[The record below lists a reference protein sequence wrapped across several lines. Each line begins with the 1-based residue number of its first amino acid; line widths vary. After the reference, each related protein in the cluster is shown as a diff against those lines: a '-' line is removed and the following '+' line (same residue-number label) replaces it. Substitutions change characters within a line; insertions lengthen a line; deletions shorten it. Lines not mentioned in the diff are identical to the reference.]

1 MPHGQERGSSAV
13 KPAQTVPDY
22 NTTRYH
28 LIYNPV
34 TIKDVF
40 LTCSFPPHA
49 IRTNVPRNLLL
60 CTSPYNLSDTPMN
73 ASDSFFADDAWAQEA
88 GIELVEVS
96 AGRAKVRLRI
106 EGWHKNS
113 HGTVHGGAIF
123 TLADTAFALASN
135 SHGIPAAAIN
145 AHISYVKAATSGTL
159 YAVAEEFSVNPKI
172 ATYTVTVTDD
182 QGEKIALLQGMV
194 YRKTPGK

>member
-1 MPHGQERGSSAV
+1 MSAPWSGRGPRSGKAGTGSRS
-13 KPAQTVPDY
+13 PALPTA
-22 NTTRYH
+22 RYH
-28 LIYNPV
+28 AIYNLVPQK
-34 TIKDVF
+34 ISFEDLS
-40 LTCSFPPHA
+40 LTNHPSPQPSSPHHP
-49 IRTNVPRNLLL
+49 IYRF
-60 CTSPYNLSDTPMN
+60 SDTSMN
-73 ASDSFFADDAWAQEA
+73 TPDPFFLNDAWAQEA
-88 GIELVEVS
+88 GIELLEVS

-106 EGWHKNS
+106 AGWHKNS

-145 AHISYVKAATSGTL
+145 AHISFVKAATSGTL

-182 QGEKIALLQGMV
+182 HGEKIALFLGMV
-194 YRKTPGK
+194 YRKTPGG